1 MTARVGYGPESE
13 SESTEAEVTAEQPR
27 GLELRL
33 PRPGSSEPWTVTVP
47 QAVWQGAV
55 ALGCFLVV
63 WIIGYAMPLVLHA
76 RTVQLNQTSQDPNFY
91 TWSLRWWPYA
101 IAHGTNPFYTMQVG
115 APRGFNLAWTTTV
128 PPLAV
133 LASPITL
140 LLGAV
145 ASFNLLVVLAPPVSA
160 WAAFIACRRLTGK
173 FWGALLAGACY
184 GFSAYEIN
192 HTAAG
197 QLNLTWNVLPPL
209 MVYLVVLWR
218 DGKLKPP
225 WFVGLMGLLFLTQL
239 FMFLETFFELTVLL
253 AIGLPLA
260 YALAGRSARAT
271 IFRLGSLLA
280 LAYGAALIVASPYL
294 LYSLDHYPK
303 GFTRSPAVTGLA
315 LGNLIVPRVDR
326 EFNIGWLLHFGRTLP
341 TYAYA
346 DYIGIPALLIIVG
359 VAIWTWRSR
368 ITRFLV
374 IMFAVI
380 VALAIGPVFAFGG
393 KAIGSVP
400 WSHLWYL
407 PVARSALPNR
417 FMLMGDLV
425 LALLVAIWLAA
436 PLRSRFLHYGRW
448 ALAALAVIFIL
459 ADVPTIADAQPPNNE
474 RVPAFFA
481 TGEYRQ
487 YIEPG
492 STVLVISTR
501 GNAAML
507 FQAYTN
513 FYMRVAGGFINM
525 AITPRSDLPYQ
536 VSVLSHATPRRERRF
551 LAYLKR
557 EHIQDI
563 LVEKDWEP
571 RWVGVIHRMGLH
583 GRSIGGIL
591 LYRIKPC
598 LTHCDRQPKR
608 ANA

>member
-1 MTARVGYGPESE
+1 MTARVGYGPD
-13 SESTEAEVTAEQPR
+13 STEAEIAAEQPR

-33 PRPGSSEPWTVTVP
+33 PRPGSSGPWTVMIP
-47 QAVWQGAV
+47 QPVWQGVV
-55 ALGCFLVV
+55 AFGCFLVI
-63 WIIGYAMPLVLHA
+63 WLAGFAMPLVVHL
-76 RTVQLNQTSQDPNFY
+76 RTVQLDQNSQDPNFY

-101 IAHGTNPFYTMQVG
+101 LAHDANPFYSLQVG

-128 PPLAV
+128 PPLAL

-145 ASFNLLVVLAPPVSA
+145 ASFNLLVVLAPPLSA

-173 FWGALLAGACY
+173 FWPAFFAGLCY
-184 GFSAYEIN
+184 GFSAFEIN

-197 QLNLTWNVLPPL
+197 QLNLTWIMLPPL
-209 MVYLVVLWR
+209 MVYVVLLWR
-218 DGKLKPP
+218 DGKLKAP
-225 WFVGLMGLLFLTQL
+225 WFVGLMALLLLTQL
-239 FMFLETFFELTVLL
+239 FMFLEVFFQLTVVLV
-253 AIGLPLA
+253 IGLPVA
-260 YALAGRSARAT
+260 YAIAGRSGRAT
-271 IFRLGSLLA
+271 VFRLGRLLA
-280 LAYGAALIVASPYL
+280 LAYAGALLVASPYL
-294 LYSLDHYPK
+294 LYSLEHYPK

-315 LGNLIVPRVDR
+315 LGDLVVPRLDR
-326 EFNIGWLLHFGRTLP
+326 EFNMGWLLYYGRSLP

-346 DYIGIPALLIIVG
+346 DYIGIPAVLIIIG

-380 VALAIGPVFAFGG
+380 VAIAVGPVFALGG

-400 WSHLWYL
+400 WSGLWYL

-425 LALLVAIWLAA
+425 LTFIVAIWLAA
-436 PLRSRFLHYGRW
+436 PFRGRLLHYGRW
-448 ALAALAVIFIL
+448 VLAVLAVVFIL
-459 ADVPTIADAQPPNNE
+459 ADASTVAVDRPPANE
-474 RVPAFFA
+474 RVPAFFG

-513 FYMRVAGGFINM
+513 FYMKVSGGFINM
-525 AITPRSDLPYQ
+525 AITPRTDLPWD
-536 VSVLSHATPRRERRF
+536 VSVLSHATPQRERRF
-551 LAYLKR
+551 FIYLKYA
-557 EHIQDI
+557 HIKDI
-563 LVEKDWEP
+563 LVETDWEP
-571 RWVGVIHRMGLH
+571 RWVGVLRKMGLH
-583 GRSIGGIL
+583 GRTIGGIL

-598 LTHCDRQPKR
+598 LTHCDRLAKSGKT
-608 ANA
+608 